1 MRILQYEP
9 SGAGGLRLYTQSL
22 AKALVD
28 LGIEIDILTQSD
40 AEYESDGYSVI
51 RKLQDP
57 GRPVPR
63 YMWALE
69 RLIAN
74 ARNGLLRGKES
85 SKDYDLCHIQLISPI
100 VDWYLI
106 NRIRVPIVITVHDIN
121 PHDAHFW
128 ERNWPRQRIYQKA
141 NGIIVHS
148 VHNAEAFL
156 SQFNVDK
163 SSLHVIRHGF
173 DGLEQEIIGKP
184 DSRKELGLPSDERIA
199 LFFGWIRSDKGL
211 DVALKAMQYVSDWN
225 LLVAGQCNDEPIYK
239 DLAKGL
245 GVDDRI
251 EWRLGFIPDDAVRYY
266 FQAADVLILPYKPK
280 FESQSGVLFQSY
292 RYKLPLIV
300 ADVGSLGETVRED
313 ESGIVV
319 PPNDPRAIAQALL
332 DILYLDHIDWD
343 RIEEKYHWPNI
354 AKQVVGVYRDV
365 IDRDGARE

>member
-1 MRILQYEP
+1 
-9 SGAGGLRLYTQSL
+9 
-22 AKALVD
+22 
-28 LGIEIDILTQSD
+28 
-40 AEYESDGYSVI
+40 
-51 RKLQDP
+51 
-57 GRPVPR
+57 
-63 YMWALE
+63 
-69 RLIAN
+69 
-74 ARNGLLRGKES
+74 
-85 SKDYDLCHIQLISPI
+85 
-100 VDWYLI
+100 
-106 NRIRVPIVITVHDIN
+106 
-121 PHDAHFW
+121 
-128 ERNWPRQRIYQKA
+128 
-141 NGIIVHS
+141 
-148 VHNAEAFL
+148 
-156 SQFNVDK
+156 
-163 SSLHVIRHGF
+163 
-173 DGLEQEIIGKP
+173 
-184 DSRKELGLPSDERIA
+184 
-199 LFFGWIRSDKGL
+199 
-211 DVALKAMQYVSDWN
+211 MQYVSDWN